1 MEQSRDLRR
10 QRRRLRET
18 RHDADLQGIRR
29 RHAGENGR
37 IIAAENAYYLT
48 DISDNF

>member
-1 MEQSRDLRR
+1 MEQSCDLRR

-29 RHAGENGR
+29 RHAGDDGR
-37 IIAAENAYYLT
+37 IITAENAYDLT
-48 DISDNF
+48 DIGDNF